1 MQESNYIDDASVNP
15 AIETVSFKQ
24 AKFSD
29 YPEYDELARQ
39 ISHSLFK
46 VNGGISTLQQFVET
60 LEDHSQ
66 DRTFKDETERLQ
78 DNINSNTLSSKTVEK
93 ITKKSVSNIEKVT
106 LELKKINELVHKV
119 NEMEEKNLDTQRI
132 ISREKL
138 LRDVKYSLQEFQ
150 ACQKRLKHLTEI
162 ANEEAKTA
170 LFQEQKELE
179 EGDQSGSLSQTQNS
193 LQSTMIVER
202 EDLNNEELVYH
213 QNLIRER
220 DEEIT
225 NIQDGITELNSIFQ
239 DLNTMV
245 MEQGQ
250 LVDNIE
256 SNIYSVAANT
266 QEASKHLQ
274 KAMISQKKRSKLFI
288 YLFVVLLIILFF
300 SILVM

>member
-1 MQESNYIDDASVNP
+1 MNESSYTDEVSAESVN
-15 AIETVSFKQ
+15 ETANPKNT
-24 AKFSD
+24 KFSD

-39 ISHSLFK
+39 ISHSLFR

-60 LEDHSQ
+60 LEGYNQEHRFS
-66 DRTFKDETERLQ
+66 DETEPEV
-78 DNINSNTLSSKTVEK
+78 NNNNFNTLSSKTVEK
-93 ITKKSVSNIEKVT
+93 ITRKSVSNIDKVT
-106 LELKKINELVHKV
+106 LELKQINELVHII
-119 NEMEEKNLDTQRI
+119 NEMEEKSLDTQRI

-150 ACQKRLKHLTEI
+150 TCQTRLKLLTEK
-162 ANEEAKTA
+162 ANEEAKIA
-170 LFQEQKELE
+170 LLEEQKELE
-179 EGDQSGSLSQTQNS
+179 DGVSPGSSSQPQNTF
-193 LQSTMIVER
+193 QSTMVVER

-225 NIQDGITELNSIFQ
+225 NIQDGISELNSIFQ

-266 QEASKHLQ
+266 QEASKHLN
-274 KAMISQKKRSKLFI
+274 KAMISQKRRSKLFI
-288 YLFVVLLIILFF
+288 YLFVVLLVILFF
-300 SILVM
+300 SILIM